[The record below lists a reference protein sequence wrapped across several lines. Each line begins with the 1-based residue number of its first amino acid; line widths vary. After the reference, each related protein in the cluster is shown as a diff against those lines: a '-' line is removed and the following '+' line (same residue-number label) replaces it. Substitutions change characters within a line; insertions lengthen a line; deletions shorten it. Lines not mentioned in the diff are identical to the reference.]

1 MIYFIVI
8 FCLCLLKNACAGTR
22 SPPVRTPSQIPTDS
36 IAHGRL
42 WQELCRGYA
51 LGQDVMEMNALHK
64 RQHEAREGPA
74 PTGRELVAT
83 ITASEILQHS
93 QVVKSMWKY
102 INQPQKLPTCCFC
115 DANLQKA
122 PEEELRFS
130 ASLQL
135 S

>member
-22 SPPVRTPSQIPTDS
+22 SPPVRTLSQIPPDS

-64 RQHEAREGPA
+64 RQREAREGACGEHHSIGDPA
-74 PTGRELVAT
+74 AFPSGEEHV
-83 ITASEILQHS
+83 EI
-93 QVVKSMWKY
+93 Y
-102 INQPQKLPTCCFC
+102 
-115 DANLQKA
+115 
-122 PEEELRFS
+122 
-130 ASLQL
+130 
-135 S
+135 